1 MDPLTVLAAI
11 TTVANAAGSVKSLF
25 GDKKGGGGVGGAAS
39 AETQSGSDIPF
50 TPVGIETLEISPFD
64 YMEMQREFEQEQTEI
79 EQMQYGG
86 PLYAAGGMPIG
97 KGFLEIMSPIL
108 GNTGLI
114 QALFA
119 NLNKEDDEEDE
130 EESIVPGLNAGGGIG
145 DLFDPEIFANFE
157 PEMPKPPPSGEVAAD
172 LEKQNRQDMIFQTL
186 KDIPEFAKAI
196 GKLKKSP
203 QKISV
208 SGRGNVVPGAKGG
221 RAYRQQRQET
231 VNTGITPFEYK
242 AMQGGGALNRQ
253 MFAQNYM
260 PNGGDIR
267 GPGGPKDDL
276 IPVMAS
282 NGEYM
287 LSKAAVD
294 QAGGGN
300 HARGIANLEQFN
312 DRGNRRYG

>member
-1 MDPLTVLAAI
+1 MNWEVFAAVVGSLASAKSAFDPEST
-11 TTVANAAGSVKSLF
+11 G
-25 GDKKGGGGVGGAAS
+25 GGGGVSSKTQGG
-39 AETQSGSDIPF
+39 SGGVEF
-50 TPVGIETLEISPFD
+50 TPVGLETLEISPFD
-64 YMEMQREFEQEQTEI
+64 YMQMQREFEQEQAEI
-79 EQMQYGG
+79 EQMRYGG
-86 PLYAAGGMPIG
+86 PLYLDM
-97 KGFLEIMSPIL
+97 
-108 GNTGLI
+108 
-114 QALFA
+114 
-119 NLNKEDDEEDE
+119 
-130 EESIVPGLNAGGGIG
+130 GGGIG
-145 DLFDPEIFANFE
+145 DLFDPEISADFE
-157 PEMPKPPPSGEVAAD
+157 PEMPRAPVPEDFIKDTAEM
-172 LEKQNRQDMIFQTL
+172 EKQNKKDFAVQTL
-186 KDIPEFAKAI
+186 GDIKKFTDILDKF
-196 GKLKKSP
+196 KKSP
-203 QKISV
+203 QGNV
-208 SGRGNVVPGAKGG
+208 RGRGNIVPGAKGG

-253 MFAQNYM
+253 MFAQNFM

-312 DRGNRRYG
+312 NRGNRRYG

>member
-1 MDPLTVLAAI
+1 MAVLETLAAI
-11 TTVANAAGSVKSLF
+11 LTVAKTAGEAKKAWEDPKGSVGS
-25 GDKKGGGGVGGAAS
+25 AAS

-50 TPVGIETLEISPFD
+50 TPVGMETLEISPFD
-64 YMEMQREFEQEQTEI
+64 YMEMQREFEQEQSQI
-79 EQMQYGG
+79 EQMRYGG
-86 PLYAAGGMPIG
+86 PLYLDM
-97 KGFLEIMSPIL
+97 
-108 GNTGLI
+108 
-114 QALFA
+114 
-119 NLNKEDDEEDE
+119 
-130 EESIVPGLNAGGGIG
+130 GGGIG
-145 DLFDPEIFANFE
+145 DLFDPEIFADFE
-157 PEMPKPPPSGEVAAD
+157 PEMPEPPPSGEVAAD

-242 AMQGGGALNRQ
+242 AMRGGGALNRQ
-253 MFAQNYM
+253 MFMQNYM

>member
-1 MDPLTVLAAI
+1 MGPLEILAAI

-25 GDKKGGGGVGGAAS
+25 GEKGGGSVGGAAS
-39 AETQSGSDIPF
+39 AQTQGGSDIPF
-50 TPVGIETLEISPFD
+50 TPVGLETLNISPFD
-64 YMEMQREFEQEQTEI
+64 YMEMQRQFEQEESDV
-79 EQMQYGG
+79 EEMQYGG
-86 PLYAAGGMPIG
+86 PLYLDM
-97 KGFLEIMSPIL
+97 
-108 GNTGLI
+108 
-114 QALFA
+114 
-119 NLNKEDDEEDE
+119 
-130 EESIVPGLNAGGGIG
+130 GGGIG
-145 DLFDPEIFANFE
+145 DLCDPEILADFDPSVVGSEVLSYSETGQPNTQASA
-157 PEMPKPPPSGEVAAD
+157 PEASTVPPSGEVAAD
-172 LEKQNRQDMIFQTL
+172 LEKQNRRDMIFQTL

-196 GKLKKSP
+196 AKLKESP

-208 SGRGNVVPGAKGG
+208 RGRGNIVPGAKGG
-221 RAYRQQRQET
+221 RAYRQERQKT
-231 VNTGITPFEYK
+231 ASQGITPFQYRE
-242 AMQGGGALNRQ
+242 MQGGGALNRQ

-294 QAGGGN
+294 QAGRGN

-312 DRGNRRYG
+312 NRGNRRYG